1 MSNYIK
7 LAGVTFDNTKE
18 DGGESRQTI
27 LKNIFETQGSI
38 VNVSL
43 EACNWEGEYAIKVKD
58 KKSRDVIGFI
68 PRNMLRSKMIG
79 RQMTAMIMEYKGV
92 WSARLTPVEAPT
104 KAQYHFMLMF
114 CKRTGREMPA
124 YDKRAYGAVFKEMR
138 EA

>member
-79 RQMTAMIMEYKGV
+79 RQMTAMIMEYGLLDLHLLRHPPKL
-92 WSARLTPVEAPT
+92 SIIS
-104 KAQYHFMLMF
+104 
-114 CKRTGREMPA
+114 C
-124 YDKRAYGAVFKEMR
+124 
-138 EA
+138 